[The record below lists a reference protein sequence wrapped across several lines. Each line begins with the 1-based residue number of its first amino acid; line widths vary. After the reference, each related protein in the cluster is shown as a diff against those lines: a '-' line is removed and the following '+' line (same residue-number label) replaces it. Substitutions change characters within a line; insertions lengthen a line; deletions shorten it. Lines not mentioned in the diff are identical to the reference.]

1 MDSRVLFVTPYL
13 QDGRSVAKML
23 DDISI
28 PMVHAANLTEAAA
41 KLKAGRFKVV
51 LTEANLEDGTWL
63 NVLELTCVA
72 GIELVVT
79 SAWADARF
87 WATAINLGA
96 YDMLAQPF
104 SRMEVHRVLAGAS
117 SQHFGMKVAAAAA
130 S

>member
-41 KLKAGRFKVV
+41 RLETERFKVV
-51 LTEANLEDGTWL
+51 LTEADLEDGTWL
-63 NVLELTCVA
+63 NVLELTRAA

-104 SRMEVHRVLAGAS
+104 SRMEVRRVLAGAS
-117 SQHFGMKVAAAAA
+117 SQRLGMKVAAAA

>member
-1 MDSRVLFVTPYL
+1 MDSSVLFVTPYL

-23 DDISI
+23 EDISI

-41 KLKAGRFKVV
+41 RLETGRFKVV

-63 NVLELTCVA
+63 NVLELTRAA

-104 SRMEVHRVLAGAS
+104 SRMEVRRVLAGAS
-117 SQHFGMKVAAAAA
+117 SRRFGMKVAAAA

>member
-1 MDSRVLFVTPYL
+1 MDSSVLFVTPYL

-23 DDISI
+23 EDISI

-41 KLKAGRFKVV
+41 KLETGRFKVV

-63 NVLELTCVA
+63 NVLELTRAA

-87 WATAINLGA
+87 WAAAINLGA

-104 SRMEVHRVLAGAS
+104 SRMEVRRVLAGATS
-117 SQHFGMKVAAAAA
+117 RHFGTKVAAAA

>member
-1 MDSRVLFVTPYL
+1 MESSVLFVTPYL

-23 DDISI
+23 DDISV
-28 PMVHAANLTEAAA
+28 PVVHAANLTEAAA
-41 KLKAGRFKVV
+41 KLKTGRFKVV
-51 LTEANLEDGTWL
+51 LTEANLEDGTWQ
-63 NVLELTCVA
+63 NVLELTRAA

-87 WATAINLGA
+87 WAAAINLGA

-104 SRMEVHRVLAGAS
+104 SRMEVRRVLAGATS
-117 SQHFGMKVAAAAA
+117 RHFGMKVAAAA

>member
-1 MDSRVLFVTPYL
+1 MDSSVLFVTPYP
-13 QDGRSVAKML
+13 QDGRYVAKML

-28 PMVHAANLTEAAA
+28 PVVRASNLTEAAA
-41 KLKAGRFKVV
+41 KLETGRFNVV

-63 NVLELTCVA
+63 NVLELTRAA

-79 SAWADARF
+79 HAWADARF

-104 SRMEVHRVLAGAS
+104 SRMEVGRVLAGAS
-117 SQHFGMKVAAAAA
+117 SRRFGMKVAAAA

>member
-1 MDSRVLFVTPYL
+1 MESSVLFVTPYL

-23 DDISI
+23 DDISV
-28 PMVHAANLTEAAA
+28 PVVHAANLTEAAA
-41 KLKAGRFKVV
+41 KLKTGRFKVV

-63 NVLELTCVA
+63 NVLELTRAA

-79 SAWADARF
+79 NPWADARF

-104 SRMEVHRVLAGAS
+104 SRMEVRRVLAGATS
-117 SQHFGMKVAAAAA
+117 RHFGMKVAAAA

>member
-1 MDSRVLFVTPYL
+1 MDSKVLFVTPYL

-28 PMVHAANLTEAAA
+28 PLVHAANLTEAAA
-41 KLKAGRFKVV
+41 KLEAGRFNVV

-63 NVLELTCVA
+63 NVLELTRAA

-79 SAWADARF
+79 NLWADARF

-104 SRMEVHRVLAGAS
+104 SRMEVCRVLASAS
-117 SQHFGMKVAAAAA
+117 SGHFGMQAATAAY
-130 S
+130 

>member
-1 MDSRVLFVTPYL
+1 MDSSVLFVTPYL

-23 DDISI
+23 DDISV
-28 PMVHAANLTEAAA
+28 PVVHAANLTEAAA
-41 KLKAGRFKVV
+41 RLETGRFRVV

-63 NVLELTCVA
+63 NVLELTRAA

-87 WATAINLGA
+87 WSAAINLGA

-104 SRMEVHRVLAGAS
+104 SRMEVRRVLAGATS
-117 SQHFGMKVAAAAA
+117 RHFGTKVAAAA